1 MKTYQKPTIRVKS
14 IVGEHDLM
22 ADSGSDLVTPIDNE
36 NPATGPANAKGMLD
50 EFPDEENKGNLYQPW
65 GQE

>member
-22 ADSGSDLVTPIDNE
+22 AGSALVTPIDNK
-36 NPATGPANAKGMLD
+36 NHASGPANAKGMLD

>member
-14 IVGEHDLM
+14 IAEEHDLM
-22 ADSGSDLVTPIDNE
+22 AGSSDLVIPDNK
-36 NPATGPANAKGMLD
+36 NHASGPANAKGMLD
-50 EFPDEENKGNLYQPW
+50 EFPDEENKGYLYQPW

>member
-14 IVGEHDLM
+14 IAEEHDLM
-22 ADSGSDLVTPIDNE
+22 AGSSDLVPPIDNE

>member
-22 ADSGSDLVTPIDNE
+22 AGSDLVTPIDDE
-36 NPATGPANAKGMLD
+36 TPAGGAANAKGMLD
-50 EFPDEENKGNLYQPW
+50 EFTDEENKGNLYQPW

>member
-1 MKTYQKPTIRVKS
+1 MKTYQKPTIGVKS

-22 ADSGSDLVTPIDNE
+22 AGSDLVMPIDE

>member
-14 IVGEHDLM
+14 IAEEHDLM
-22 ADSGSDLVTPIDNE
+22 AGSDLGTPIDSE
-36 NPATGPANAKGMLD
+36 NHATGPACAKGMLD
-50 EFPDEENKGNLYQPW
+50 EFPDEENNGNLYQPW

>member
-14 IVGEHDLM
+14 IAEEHDLM
-22 ADSGSDLVTPIDNE
+22 AGSDLVMSIDE
-36 NPATGPANAKGMLD
+36 TPATGPACAKGMLD
-50 EFPDEENKGNLYQPW
+50 EFPDEENNGNLYQPW

>member
-14 IVGEHDLM
+14 IAEEHDLM
-22 ADSGSDLVTPIDNE
+22 AGSDVVTTIDKE
-36 NPATGPANAKGMLD
+36 NHASGPANAKGMLD
-50 EFPDEENKGNLYQPW
+50 EFPDEENNGNLYQPW

>member
-22 ADSGSDLVTPIDNE
+22 AGSDVVTTIDKE
-36 NPATGPANAKGMLD
+36 NHASGPANAKGMLD
-50 EFPDEENKGNLYQPW
+50 EFPDEENKGYLYQPW